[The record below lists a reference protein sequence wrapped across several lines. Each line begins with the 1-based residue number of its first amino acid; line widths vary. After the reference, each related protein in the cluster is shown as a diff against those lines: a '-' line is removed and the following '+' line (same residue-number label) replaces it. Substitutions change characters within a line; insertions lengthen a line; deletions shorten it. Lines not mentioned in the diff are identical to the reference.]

1 MSYKCINEV
10 KNKVSFF
17 FNFFFIFRDN
27 VFDVEYPE
35 DEKLILYDE
44 KDDVSTEYNDTI
56 VEELSIDVNPVEK
69 CSVGMTASY

>member
-1 MSYKCINEV
+1 M
-10 KNKVSFF
+10 
-17 FNFFFIFRDN
+17 
-27 VFDVEYPE
+27 EYPE

-69 CSVGMTASY
+69 CSVGMPASY